1 MYSEFPRSEYE
12 QRYAKAQE
20 LMEKGDIDVL
30 IITEGKNYYYFTGH
44 DVVGRSWRSYSRASI
59 ALLPRAGEPIIL
71 VHEFVASDAK
81 RETWIDDVRPYTS
94 LRSMPVA
101 QIGEALKEL
110 RGRRIGAEL
119 GFEQRMDLP
128 HNDVQELLRS
138 VKAEFVDASALLWSL
153 RMVKSK
159 CEIDRVRQACRI
171 TGEAYADCFGGIT
184 AGMSEQEI
192 SQLLKKSAIERGAD
206 GIAFSFITSGDGNYD
221 RISGKPTQRR
231 VESGDM
237 VWMDTAVYYGHYA
250 SDFSRAGVVGGA
262 SEKQEKMQRAVSEAT
277 LRTADAIRPGWTAKD
292 VVETCRREMGREGLA
307 SSFKAGRLGHGIGM
321 SSTEPPHITEYD
333 ETILRPGMTITIEPG
348 VVEQYGVF
356 HVEENI
362 LVTEDGT
369 EILSESP
376 RELKSL

>member
-12 QRYAKAQE
+12 QRYKKAQR
-20 LMEKGDIDVL
+20 LMKSDDIDVL
-30 IITEGKNYYYFTGH
+30 FITEGKNYYYFTGH
-44 DVVGRSWRSYSRASI
+44 DVVGRSWRSYSRASVV
-59 ALLPRAGEPIIL
+59 LLPREGEPIML

-81 RETWIDDVRPYTS
+81 RETWIEDIRPYTS
-94 LRSMPVA
+94 LRNMPVV
-101 QIGEALKEL
+101 QIREALEEL
-110 RGRRIGAEL
+110 RGRRVGAEF

-138 VKAEFVDASALLWSL
+138 VKAEFCDASALLWSL
-153 RMVKSK
+153 RMVKSTN
-159 CEIDRVRQACRI
+159 EIDRERQACRI
-171 TGEAYADCFGGIT
+171 TAEAYADCFGSIT
-184 AGMSEQEI
+184 ASMSEQEI

-231 VESGDM
+231 IESGDM

-262 SEKQEKMQRAVSEAT
+262 SVKQEKMQRSVSEAT
-277 LRTADAIRPGWTAKD
+277 LRTAEAIRPGLTAKD
-292 VVETCRREMGREGLA
+292 VVEICRKEMSREGLA

-376 RELKSL
+376 RELRSL